1 MLAPLPS
8 RSRNIQATTLGTG
21 HPGLE
26 NFFLSSKCS
35 TRFEASWQH
44 HGHDFSN
51 LYVTAFANAR
61 MKQLQGWTQV
71 ESVFRRTSMMMMMMM
86 MMMMI
91 MMIMIPCPCRWS
103 IEVTNGKLSW
113 ESPTTLFR
121 SAKGHRI
128 KQGHSDCVGWLDDLW
143 FRQRGCRWMGSTG
156 VFSGKISGRNLILR
170 RFQSVFFSAMVRHT
184 YICCWLK
191 FMAAKDSMCQDRF
204 CFFFWGEP
212 HVILGVAKGRA
223 QSKSLWSDFRWLVWL
238 GSTPSGAKAKAMA
251 KRYHKVANSNSSI
264 SNLTP
269 GHSAVALLIACNLPF
284 CANKI
289 MHKNDTQWS
298 MAKEYQV
305 CLSQFD
311 SPSSRSSWPIS
322 CRSGC
327 WQCLRWERSS
337 LG

>member
-1 MLAPLPS
+1 
-8 RSRNIQATTLGTG
+8 
-21 HPGLE
+21 
-26 NFFLSSKCS
+26 
-35 TRFEASWQH
+35 
-44 HGHDFSN
+44 
-51 LYVTAFANAR
+51 
-61 MKQLQGWTQV
+61 
-71 ESVFRRTSMMMMMMM
+71 
-86 MMMMI
+86 
-91 MMIMIPCPCRWS
+91 
-103 IEVTNGKLSW
+103 
-113 ESPTTLFR
+113 
-121 SAKGHRI
+121 
-128 KQGHSDCVGWLDDLW
+128 
-143 FRQRGCRWMGSTG
+143 
-156 VFSGKISGRNLILR
+156 
-170 RFQSVFFSAMVRHT
+170 MVRHT

-327 WQCLRWERSS
+327 WQCLRWSRGAVWLRFFPANCGRWRLWCVFMGWWSTVIHWTFCCYLFASNFVELKKQTPRLQGWHAHCMSS
-337 LG
+337 VLSRFFTLHTCLISLRGWHAHTHT